1 MSCDDDH
8 DVDCAEVLDRLDS
21 FLDHELNERTV
32 TYEEIQDHLV
42 SCRHC
47 LSEYDLERVVKEV
60 VARSCACE
68 HAPDKLRTQ
77 ILARIREVRLTI
89 TET

>member
-1 MSCDDDH
+1 MTCDDN
-8 DVDCAEVLDRLDS
+8 DVNCSDVLAKLDS
-21 FLDHELNERTV
+21 FLDHELNDRALS
-32 TYEEIQDHLV
+32 YAEIEAHLEA
-42 SCRHC
+42 CGHC

-77 ILARIREVRLTI
+77 ILAHIREVRVQI
-89 TET
+89 SDA